1 MIGYKASYSGKC
13 GSLTYEI
20 GKTYTFNGKLEMCQ
34 QGLHFC
40 KNPKD
45 VLNYYDIDN
54 PEFQLF
60 RIKVLGG
67 VIDAGDKSVTDK
79 IKILEII
86 PKSEYTDLL
95 DREYDKNGNLID
107 IDGEHKDRREADKVC
122 DLNYE
127 ERKEMHTKYSI

>member
-54 PEFQLF
+54 PEFQLL
-60 RIKVLGG
+60 KVEVLGD
-67 VIDAGDKSVTDK
+67 VVDDDDKSATDK

-86 PKSEYTDLL
+86 PKSEYKELIDS
-95 DREYDKNGNLID
+95 EYDKNGNLIK
-107 IDGEHKDRREADKVC
+107 ISRNHLLFIE
-122 DLNYE
+122 
-127 ERKEMHTKYSI
+127 